1 MLDALVLR
9 GKALR
14 TQQAYIDAVARLARH
29 GLLAPATKTRRLALA
44 RQLRAMPAP
53 NPQARE
59 DAQAFM
65 RRVAA
70 IEIGWCPHC
79 KAGRWLVIE
88 QLPGQPAGVAAATR
102 TACRG
107 PP

>member
-29 GLLAPATKTRRLALA
+29 YRRSPDTLTSDEVQRHL
-44 RQLRAMPAP
+44 
-53 NPQARE
+53 
-59 DAQAFM
+59 
-65 RRVAA
+65 
-70 IEIGWCPHC
+70 CPHC
-79 KAGRWLVIE
+79 KAGRWLAIE
-88 QLPGQPAGVAAATR
+88 QLPGQRAGVAAATR